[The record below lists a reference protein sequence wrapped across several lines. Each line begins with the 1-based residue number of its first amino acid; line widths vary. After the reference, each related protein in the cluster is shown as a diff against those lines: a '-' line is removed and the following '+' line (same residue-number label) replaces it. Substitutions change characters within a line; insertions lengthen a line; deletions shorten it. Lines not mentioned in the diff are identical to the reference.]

1 MIKVRVGDFKLGEL
15 EKKAINE
22 VLDSGRLSEGLKVR
36 EFEKE
41 WAKFVGTK
49 YCVAVSS
56 GTSAL
61 ICGLESLKY
70 RYPTTK
76 NKVIT
81 SPLTYISTANA
92 IKLSGYEPLFVD
104 INTHDF
110 SIIPEEIDKLLS
122 TRDDVCGIIPVH
134 LMGYPCDMNNINL
147 IAKKYG
153 IWVFE
158 DSAEAHGSKY
168 NGKITGSIGELGA
181 FSFYIAHNIQ
191 AGEMGAITTD
201 DKEIYRLCKKIKAN
215 GRECDCDVCLRS
227 EGNCP
232 KLNMGCGDKD
242 PRFSHDI
249 IGYNFKLMEFQA
261 ALGLTQLSKVEEILS
276 NRRENVKFLND
287 NLKELEEF
295 LQLPIYDENISYL
308 AYPIVLK
315 GLERREVRKRLEK
328 DGIETRPLFGCI
340 PTQQKAYEY
349 LKQQY
354 RGKLP
359 NAEYVG
365 NNGFYIGCHQYLNK
379 KDLIDIV
386 NIMKDV
392 IRYEA
397 VEKYY

>member
-22 VLDSGRLSEGLKVR
+22 VLDSGRLSEGIKVR

-41 WAKFVGTK
+41 WASFVGTK

-61 ICGLESLKY
+61 ICGLESLKH
-70 RYPTTK
+70 RYPTIK

-104 INTHDF
+104 INPHDF
-110 SIIPEEIDKLLS
+110 SVIPEEIDKLLF
-122 TRDDVCGIIPVH
+122 TRGDICGIIPVH
-134 LMGYPCDMNNINL
+134 LMGYPCSMNYINN
-147 IAKKYG
+147 IAKKHNV
-153 IWVFE
+153 WVFE

-168 NGKITGSIGELGA
+168 DGKITGGIGELGA

-191 AGEMGAITTD
+191 AGEMGAITTN
-201 DKEIYRLCKKIKAN
+201 DKEIYKLCKKIKAN

-227 EGNCP
+227 EGKCP
-232 KLNMGCGDKD
+232 KISTNGDDKD

-261 ALGLTQLSKVEEILS
+261 ALGLTQLKKAEDII
-276 NRRENVKFLND
+276 RKRQENVKYLNE
-287 NLKELEEF
+287 NLDGMSKH
-295 LQLPIYDENISYL
+295 LQLPLFSNDISYL
-308 AYPIVLK
+308 AYPIVLH
-315 GLERREVRKRLEK
+315 GLERGKVRRSLEEE
-328 DGIETRPLFGCI
+328 GVETRPLFGCI

-354 RGKLP
+354 QGKLP
-359 NAEYVG
+359 NAEYIG
-365 NNGFYIGCHQYLNK
+365 KNGFYIGCHQYLERE
-379 KDLIDIV
+379 DLEFIV
-386 NIMKDV
+386 NTFKKV
-392 IRYEA
+392 L
-397 VEKYY
+397 K

>member
-15 EKKAINE
+15 EKTAINE
-22 VLDSGRLSEGLKVR
+22 VLDSGRLSEGVKVR

-41 WAKFVGTK
+41 WARFVGTK

-61 ICGLESLKY
+61 ICGLESLKH
-70 RYPTTK
+70 RYPMTK

-104 INTHDF
+104 INSHDF
-110 SIIPEEIDKLLS
+110 SVIPEEIDKLLS
-122 TRDDVCGIIPVH
+122 TRDDICGIIPVH
-134 LMGYPCDMNNINL
+134 LMGYPCSMNDINN
-147 IAKKYG
+147 IAKKYSV
-153 IWVFE
+153 WVFE

-168 NGKITGSIGELGA
+168 DGKVTGGIGELGA

-201 DKEIYRLCKKIKAN
+201 DKEIYRLAKKIKAN
-215 GRECDCDVCLRS
+215 GRECDCDVCVRG
-227 EGNCP
+227 EGKCP
-232 KLNMGCGDKD
+232 KISTNGDDKD

-261 ALGLTQLSKVEEILS
+261 ALGLTQLKKAEEII
-276 NRRENVKFLND
+276 RKRQENVKYLNE
-287 NLKELEEF
+287 NLDGISKH
-295 LQLPIYDENISYL
+295 LQLPLFSNDISYL
-308 AYPIVLK
+308 AYPIVLH
-315 GLERREVRKRLEK
+315 GLERGKVRRSLEEE
-328 DGIETRPLFGCI
+328 GVETRPLFGCI

-354 RGKLP
+354 QGKLP
-359 NAEYVG
+359 NAEYIG
-365 NNGFYIGCHQYLNK
+365 KNGFYIGCHQYLERE
-379 KDLIDIV
+379 DLEFIV
-386 NIMKDV
+386 NTFKKV
-392 IRYEA
+392 L
-397 VEKYY
+397 K